1 MFWIGLTIGLVL
13 TALRLLYSSYF
24 RVEEGHVAVL
34 TRFGRARRSGDADH
48 SPLQVFGAGLHR
60 KAPWDEVVDVNAM
73 DQWVELTGEQGGR
86 NIMAGD
92 GILLRID
99 AILRYA
105 PDPQAI
111 EAFLF
116 QLRSPV
122 EHVTGL
128 FTCLLRNE
136 IARFEGTAP
145 QLAQDEGS
153 YAVLRRERREL
164 LHRID
169 AFCQENLGTRYG
181 LRATAVDLVD
191 VLPPDELGDALNA
204 VIHSRAEV
212 GTLVARAEADARRR
226 ELAAEQGV
234 AVAQARA
241 AATEIEIEQLAA
253 ALQVLEREGTLA
265 EYVARRQAE
274 VVGESRVVY
283 RNAAS
288 AEVAPAS
295 PTIRQEAA

>member
-1 MFWIGLTIGLVL
+1 MFWIGLAIGLVL

-34 TRFGRARRSGDADH
+34 TRFGRALRTAGDLG

-60 KAPWDEVVDVNAM
+60 KAPWDDVVDVNAM
-73 DQWVELTGEQGGR
+73 DQWVELTGEHGGR

-145 QLAQDEGS
+145 ELAQDEGS
-153 YAVLRRERREL
+153 YAVLRRERRDL

-204 VIHSRAEV
+204 VIQARAEV

-241 AATEIEIEQLAA
+241 TATEIEIEQLAA
-253 ALQVLEREGTLA
+253 ALAVLHQEGTLA
-265 EYVARRQAE
+265 EYVARRNAE
-274 VVGESRVVY
+274 VIGESRVVY
-283 RNAAS
+283 RSSAHAEAANS
-288 AEVAPAS
+288 TLTTLQEVA
-295 PTIRQEAA
+295 

>member
-1 MFWIGLTIGLVL
+1 MFWFGLAIGLVL
-13 TALRLLYSSYF
+13 TAARLLYGSYF
-24 RVEEGHVAVL
+24 RVEQGHVAVL
-34 TRFGRARRSGDADH
+34 TRFGRALRDGPVPG
-48 SPLQVFGAGLHR
+48 SPLRVFDAGLHR
-60 KAPWDEVVDVNAM
+60 KAPWDEVVDINAM

-86 NIMAGD
+86 NVMAGD

-105 PDPQAI
+105 PDPQAL

-116 QLRSPV
+116 QLRAPV

-145 QLAQDEGS
+145 HLAQDEGS
-153 YAVLRRERREL
+153 YAVLRRERRAL

-169 AFCQENLGTRYG
+169 AFCQENLGKRYG

-204 VIHSRAEV
+204 VMQSRAEV

-241 AATEIEIEQLAA
+241 AATEIEIDELAI
-253 ALQVLEREGTLA
+253 ALSALHRQGTLA
-265 EYVARRQAE
+265 EYVARRNAE
-274 VVGESRVVY
+274 VLGESRTLF
-283 RNAAS
+283 RKADAADRTVHHPS
-288 AEVAPAS
+288 HS
-295 PTIRQEAA
+295 QEAA

>member
-1 MFWIGLTIGLVL
+1 MFWLGLAIGLVL
-13 TALRLLYSSYF
+13 TVARLLYTSFF
-24 RVEEGHVAVL
+24 RVEQGHVAVL
-34 TRFGRARRSGDADH
+34 TRFGRAVRSGSEPG
-48 SPLQVFGAGLHR
+48 SPLRIFDAGLHR
-60 KAPWDEVVDVNAM
+60 KAPWDEVVDINAM

-86 NIMAGD
+86 NVMAGD

-105 PDPQAI
+105 PDPQAL

-116 QLRSPV
+116 QLKAPV
-122 EHVTGL
+122 QHVTGL

-136 IARFEGTAP
+136 IARFEGATPDA
-145 QLAQDEGS
+145 AQDEGS
-153 YAVLRRERREL
+153 YAVLRRERRAL
-164 LHRID
+164 LQRIE
-169 AFCQENLGTRYG
+169 AFCHENLGVRYG

-204 VIHSRAEV
+204 VMQSRAEV

-241 AATEIEIEQLAA
+241 KATEIEIDELTVALAE
-253 ALQVLEREGTLA
+253 LHRQGTLT
-265 EYVARRQAE
+265 EYVARRTAE
-274 VVGESRVVY
+274 VLGESRTLFRKSNGGVG
-283 RNAAS
+283 S
-288 AEVAPAS
+288 VAQ
-295 PTIRQEAA
+295 TISTAEAA

>member
-1 MFWIGLTIGLVL
+1 MFLIGLAIGLIL
-13 TALRLLYSSYF
+13 TAARLLYASYF
-24 RVEEGHVAVL
+24 RVQEGHVAVL
-34 TRFGRARRSGDADH
+34 TRFGRALRGGDSAG

-60 KAPWDEVVDVNAM
+60 KAPWDEVVEINAM

-86 NIMAGD
+86 NVMAGD

-136 IARFEGTAP
+136 IARFEGVAP

-169 AFCQENLGTRYG
+169 AFCLENLGQRYG

-191 VLPPDELGDALNA
+191 VLPPDELADALNA
-204 VIHSRAEV
+204 VMQSRAEI

-241 AATEIEIEQLAA
+241 AATEIEIDQLAE
-253 ALQVLEREGTLA
+253 ALHELQRQGTLA
-265 EYVARRQAE
+265 EYVARRNAE
-274 VVGESRVVY
+274 VLGESRTVY
-283 RNAAS
+283 RKAAQVERS
-288 AEVAPAS
+288 PSPSVAH
-295 PTIRQEAA
+295 QEAA